1 MFYRKKRPLYV
12 DGVRYTYA
20 GEAAEKLGKEF
31 TSGGLLYAARHNHN
45 YKGHHVVYACEYDAA
60 KKQFEKPVKVSR
72 KACKV
77 FCETTG
83 EVYPSIEAAAK
94 AIGVSGWTLSMKMQ
108 VKGQFV
114 DSNGNVY
121 KRERPMD
128 SKNVYSTKSAGIK
141 NWNQT
146 GQKSLRNIYVQ
157 PTNEPEQT
165 VMTEVLKPQATTEN
179 IAVKVLKEQA
189 INFVNKGDY
198 ATAKTLLETIEKIQ

>member
-20 GEAAEKLGKEF
+20 GEAAEKLDEGI

-60 KKQFEKPVKVSR
+60 KKQFKKPAEVGHKR
-72 KACKV
+72 CKV

-83 EVYPSIEAAAK
+83 KVYPSIKAAAK
-94 AIGVSGWTLSMKMQ
+94 ELGVNCWTMGVKMD

-114 DSNGNVY
+114 DKQGNVY
-121 KRERPMD
+121 KRERPME
-128 SKNVYSTKSAGIK
+128 SRNVYFTKTDSLQ
-141 NWNQT
+141 NWNKVN
-146 GQKSLRNIYVQ
+146 QKPNKDVYKQSE
-157 PTNEPEQT
+157 TKPEQT
-165 VMTEVLKPQATTEN
+165 VMAEVLKPQATTEN

-189 INFVNKGDY
+189 INFVNNGDY

>member
-20 GEAAEKLGKEF
+20 GEAAEKLGNEF

-45 YKGHHVVYACEYDAA
+45 YKGHHVVYASEYDAA

-83 EVYPSIEAAAK
+83 KVYPSIEAAAK

-128 SKNVYSTKSAGIK
+128 SKNVYSTTSAGIK
-141 NWNQT
+141 NWKQT

-165 VMTEVLKPQATTEN
+165 VMTEVLKPQATTES